1 MPGDMNPTCTRILLV
16 RHGET
21 DWNRTRRFQGRSDLP
36 LNQKGRDQAHAL
48 ALALKEEPL
57 AAIYSS
63 PLARAMETANVIKVF
78 HPLAPLFAEQR
89 LLEMNL
95 GDLEGMEGAR
105 WAEEYPDFRKAWLE
119 NPESVSMPRGES
131 LREVQDRAVEAL
143 KGIIGVHPPG
153 STLLLCS
160 HSFVNLTLL
169 CHGLKIPLSRI
180 RELRQETAA
189 LNILYQQGQRLWTG
203 VVNERSHLEK
213 YGAGDVA

>member
-1 MPGDMNPTCTRILLV
+1 MPDDINPPCTRIFLV

-105 WAEEYPDFRKAWLE
+105 WAEQYPDF
-119 NPESVSMPRGES
+119 
-131 LREVQDRAVEAL
+131 
-143 KGIIGVHPPG
+143 
-153 STLLLCS
+153 
-160 HSFVNLTLL
+160 
-169 CHGLKIPLSRI
+169 
-180 RELRQETAA
+180 
-189 LNILYQQGQRLWTG
+189 
-203 VVNERSHLEK
+203 
-213 YGAGDVA
+213 